1 MKCYNNKNKNSMLDT
16 NIYAEAIIHFT
27 YKKVSIQFLDLH
39 RSACMA
45 ARAIVSRCAQFLRRM
60 NFASSNR
67 AKLGIY
73 RR

>member
-1 MKCYNNKNKNSMLDT
+1 MKCYNKNKNSMLDT
-16 NIYAEAIIHFT
+16 NIYAIIHFT